1 MKPMRSDICPNDQ
14 EHASDLVQSAQNVI
28 VSTSWCTI
36 TSFFLAPPTFH
47 GHLSWREKWNL
58 WIFYQEISGEKS
70 LKTMDALH
78 APAML
83 KYWWAL
89 IEIIR
94 WGCTWQRTMATPVT
108 PLPAAV
114 QRGISAG
121 WFFITDPISACTS
134 ALFSQVCVPAEWRWA
149 RVKITLHIHLPNWL
163 LNAATGGWGGAG
175 RKKDLLIY

>member
-1 MKPMRSDICPNDQ
+1 M
-14 EHASDLVQSAQNVI
+14 
-28 VSTSWCTI
+28 
-36 TSFFLAPPTFH
+36 
-47 GHLSWREKWNL
+47 
-58 WIFYQEISGEKS
+58 SGEKS

-78 APAML
+78 ATAML

-94 WGCTWQRTMATPVT
+94 WGCTWQRTTATPAT

-121 WFFITDPISACTS
+121 WFFISDPISACTS

-149 RVKITLHIHLPNWL
+149 RLKITLHIHLPNWL
-163 LNAATGGWGGAG
+163 LNAATGGWRGGGEKERSSDSLGLKMQFLHSKHISLWRHCLAYEFIAH
-175 RKKDLLIY
+175 LSN

>member
-1 MKPMRSDICPNDQ
+1 
-14 EHASDLVQSAQNVI
+14 
-28 VSTSWCTI
+28 
-36 TSFFLAPPTFH
+36 
-47 GHLSWREKWNL
+47 
-58 WIFYQEISGEKS
+58 
-70 LKTMDALH
+70 MDALH

-94 WGCTWQRTMATPVT
+94 WGCTWQRTMATPAT

-114 QRGISAG
+114 QRG

-163 LNAATGGWGGAG
+163 LNAATGGGVGWGE
-175 RKKDLLIY
+175 RKIFWFIRFENAVFAFKTYQSLAALSRFWIYRSFIQLKALFLYLV